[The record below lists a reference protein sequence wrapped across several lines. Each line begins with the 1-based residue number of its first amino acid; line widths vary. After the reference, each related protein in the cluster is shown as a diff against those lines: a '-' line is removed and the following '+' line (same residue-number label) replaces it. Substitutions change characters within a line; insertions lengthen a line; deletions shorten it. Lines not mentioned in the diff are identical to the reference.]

1 MSIQT
6 HLAALE
12 RRHHALDQQIHG
24 ELMRSS
30 CDDLKLAGLRRVKL
44 LVKDEILTL
53 RQRVAAVASKT
64 KLSAAETKKAAVRM
78 AKAKSTSW
86 YASATRSI
94 SIIKAKPLLKSNMS
108 MSTYMPSG
116 GAEPYSQH
124 MLGSRRDFTGRC
136 AGRRE
141 GE

>member
-94 SIIKAKPLLKSNMS
+94 SIIKAKPL
-108 MSTYMPSG
+108 
-116 GAEPYSQH
+116 
-124 MLGSRRDFTGRC
+124 
-136 AGRRE
+136 
-141 GE
+141 

>member
-1 MSIQT
+1 
-6 HLAALE
+6 
-12 RRHHALDQQIHG
+12 
-24 ELMRSS
+24 MRSS

-108 MSTYMPSG
+108 MSTYMP
-116 GAEPYSQH
+116 
-124 MLGSRRDFTGRC
+124 
-136 AGRRE
+136 
-141 GE
+141 